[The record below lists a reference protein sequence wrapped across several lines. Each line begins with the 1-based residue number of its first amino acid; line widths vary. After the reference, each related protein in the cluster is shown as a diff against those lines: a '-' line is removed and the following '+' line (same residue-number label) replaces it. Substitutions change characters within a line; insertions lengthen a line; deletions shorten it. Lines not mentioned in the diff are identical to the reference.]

1 MADAPLMVVDAA
13 GLVTGWSREAE
24 RRFGVATADVMG
36 MRVMDVL
43 ALDSLRPPPEAEGL
57 TAEALRL
64 EPLGATDW
72 ALRSAGEGGD
82 SDAVLDAVLLEVLFT
97 QVRVHTYVLDPHM
110 RVLRVSDSS
119 GDRDADEN
127 TRLRG
132 QAFRDVCP
140 FRDPEA
146 VEAALAE
153 LIRTG
158 VPVMDQEYEARPH
171 AFAGGR
177 HSFEI
182 TAFRLRTGRTT
193 HQEGMNPDLGVL
205 VFTRDVTEQT
215 RSRDRGRALDAVRG
229 TVGRTLDIE
238 ATCRDLV
245 DALVPDYVDVGAVEV
260 VDTVLRGDA
269 QPPGPL
275 GRGVPLHRAAYGGS
289 NVPAHPIGD
298 VRAVPYGT
306 PFQRTLT
313 DLRTRVVPLDGATW
327 LDSDP
332 ARARSIRQVGA
343 HTLLLAPITL
353 RGSVLGLLTLY
364 RCGDSDPFTEEDI
377 PVVEAMA
384 SRVALGIDNA
394 RRYIHEYTLASALQR
409 RLMPQRTVPQ
419 PAVETDNLVL
429 PGVGP
434 AVWFDTIALS
444 GARTALVI
452 GEVHE
457 RGIQGATA
465 MGQLRTVVHALA
477 ALDLEPDELLARVYD
492 TAARLAEERMELPE
506 SDPLHR
512 EPLEGSCTY
521 AVYDPFAGTC
531 TLASAGHTAPL
542 VVEADGCVKVI
553 EVIAGPLLGTME
565 REPVAA
571 VSFPLAEGSL
581 VALHTSAVDRYAVP
595 GEAMSQAL
603 SAPERSLQE
612 ICDAIAYALPDTPE
626 LRGAAVL
633 LARARAM
640 PPDRY
645 ATWELPYD
653 KTAPA
658 TARRLT
664 SKTLADWHVG
674 ADTGEATEL
683 IVSELVTNAVRYGSP
698 PVELRLILDRGLTCE
713 IRDSSSTAP
722 YMKYAGAVDEGGR
735 GLFII
740 SQLASLWGT
749 RFASEGKIVWSEQT
763 IAHGEGPVDETA
775 EGGDGERQGEGDGE
789 GATEGED
796 RPGGQGS
803 TG

>member
-24 RRFGVATADVMG
+24 QRFGVATADVVG

-43 ALDSLRPPPEAEGL
+43 ALDGARSSQEGEGPV
-57 TAEALRL
+57 AAGMRL
-64 EPLGATDW
+64 EPVGAADW
-72 ALRSAGEGGD
+72 AFRAAAEGDAGT
-82 SDAVLDAVLLEVLFT
+82 LDGVLLDVLFT
-97 QVRVHTYVLDPHM
+97 QVRVNTYVLDPEF
-110 RVLRVSDSS
+110 RILRVSDSS
-119 GDRDADEN
+119 ADRDVDESA
-127 TRLRG
+127 RLRG
-132 QAFRDVCP
+132 QPFRDVCP
-140 FRDPEA
+140 FEDPD
-146 VEAALAE
+146 AAEGVLRE
-153 LIRTG
+153 LLRTG
-158 VPVMDQEYEARPH
+158 VAIMDQVFEARPH
-171 AFAGGR
+171 AYAGAR
-177 HSFEI
+177 HAFEV
-182 TAFRLRTGRTT
+182 TAFRLEVNRGAGPND
-193 HQEGMNPDLGVL
+193 ENSVLGLL
-205 VFTRDVTEQT
+205 VFVRDVTARARTQ
-215 RSRDRGRALDAVRG
+215 DRGRALEAVRG

-245 DALVPDYVDVGAVEV
+245 DALVPDYADVGAVEV
-260 VDTVLRGDA
+260 VDTVLRGDT

-275 GRGVPLHRAAYGGS
+275 GRSVPLHRAAYAGS
-289 NVPAHPIGD
+289 NVPAHPVGD

-313 DLRTRVVPLDGATW
+313 DLRPRVVPLDGATW
-327 LDSDP
+327 LGSDP
-332 ARARSIRQVGA
+332 ARARSIREIGA

-364 RCGDSDPFTEEDI
+364 RCGESDPYTEEDI

-384 SRVALGIDNA
+384 SRTALGIDNA
-394 RRYIHEYTLASALQR
+394 RRYIHEYTIASALQR

-419 PAVETDNLVL
+419 PAVETDSLVL

-452 GEVHE
+452 GEVYE

-492 TAARLAEERMELPE
+492 TAARLAEERMQLPE

-512 EPLEGSCTY
+512 ERLEGSCTY

-542 VVEADGCVKVI
+542 VVEPDGSVQVI
-553 EVIAGPLLGTME
+553 EVVAGPLLGATD
-565 REPVAA
+565 RGPVAA
-571 VSFPLAEGSL
+571 VSFPLAEGSM

-595 GEAMSQAL
+595 GEAMSRAL
-603 SAPERSLQE
+603 SSPERSLQE

-640 PPDRY
+640 PSDRY

-664 SKTLADWHVG
+664 SKTLADWQVG

-698 PVELRLILDRGLTCE
+698 PVKLRLILDRGLTCE

-763 IAHGEGPVDETA
+763 IPRGEGPA
-775 EGGDGERQGEGDGE
+775 GEAVGEGEEDGE
-789 GATEGED
+789 GETGED
-796 RPGGQGS
+796 QPGEAGS
-803 TG
+803 PG